1 MKQLTK
7 KNYIML
13 IALGIFFVF
22 YNVILFTIFGFSDLS
37 VAFWLSYVFV
47 LLSIVLNIIARVIIF
62 KDRITAKDWFF
73 SYPILRHGY
82 IYLITEFIASI
93 IFMAIPNCN
102 TKVAVVVQLLIMAVY
117 LVFAI
122 SCLFAKGTIE
132 ELDEKI
138 KDKVLFIRSMHVDL
152 QTIANKCTDPIAKTM
167 INKLTEKMRLSDPM
181 SHETLFELEKDIA
194 LDISRLKSDIEQQNF
209 DVAKERYNNIDQLL
223 DERNR
228 KCKILK

>member
-1 MKQLTK
+1 
-7 KNYIML
+7 
-13 IALGIFFVF
+13 
-22 YNVILFTIFGFSDLS
+22 
-37 VAFWLSYVFV
+37 
-47 LLSIVLNIIARVIIF
+47 
-62 KDRITAKDWFF
+62 
-73 SYPILRHGY
+73 
-82 IYLITEFIASI
+82 
-93 IFMAIPNCN
+93 MAIPNCN